1 MRDLPP
7 GPVRVQLFLGPGVPI
22 PVNAD
27 ILNAL
32 TAVKVESSAGE
43 AQSGFELTFT
53 IPRDSPIQ
61 ALAPIDVPLLRC
73 VIAVSLRG
81 TTTVL
86 MDGVVT
92 HHDVATN
99 GPQLTLHVK
108 GKDLSA
114 AMDVIAFDGVPY
126 PAMSPSMIALTCLAK
141 YAALGC
147 VPLVIPGPAEDIPLP
162 TERIPTQQGT
172 DYKFLKGLA
181 ETVGHVFYLDPGPTV
196 GVSRAYWGPEVRT
209 GVPQPALT
217 VGQGAHIDNVTSLSF
232 SFDKERKQLPVV
244 MIHEKTSHAS
254 IPVPIPDVTPLNP
267 PLGLVSPIPPKQHRL
282 AETANL
288 SPIAALAKGIGYA
301 AAHQDCAFGSGAL
314 EVARYGHVLQ
324 ARALVGVRGAGLAY
338 DGLYFVTKVTHDIR
352 RGGYTQQFSLARNGL
367 ISTVPAVPA

>member
-1 MRDLPP
+1 MTSMRDLPP

-126 PAMSPSMIALTCLAK
+126 PAMSPSMMPTATSPANSSMV
-141 YAALGC
+141 AARI
-147 VPLVIPGPAEDIPLP
+147 VVFPEPGELIRFSARIPLSANAD
-162 TERIPTQQGT
+162 R
-172 DYKFLKGLA
+172 LRSA
-181 ETVGHVFYLDPGPTV
+181 
-196 GVSRAYWGPEVRT
+196 RT
-209 GVPQPALT
+209 
-217 VGQGAHIDNVTSLSF
+217 SF
-232 SFDKERKQLPVV
+232 SAKIDSNTSRRCRPV
-244 MIHEKTSHAS
+244 S
-254 IPVPIPDVTPLNP
+254 
-267 PLGLVSPIPPKQHRL
+267 
-282 AETANL
+282 
-288 SPIAALAKGIGYA
+288 
-301 AAHQDCAFGSGAL
+301 
-314 EVARYGHVLQ
+314 
-324 ARALVGVRGAGLAY
+324 
-338 DGLYFVTKVTHDIR
+338 
-352 RGGYTQQFSLARNGL
+352 
-367 ISTVPAVPA
+367 